1 MKFHCQSVWN
11 VVICL
16 WNYSNS
22 CVPRPQVATGP
33 RLCYVSTFA
42 GLFFVQFFFLA
53 SSTMIND
60 YTYISHLFWFPPN
73 FEKWK
78 TPQPIPFCSPHLLV
92 QPCPCC
98 QNKNKK
104 KIPRVRVRFLKDKKW
119 DWTEE
124 NNSLSRNSHFN
135 CFFFLTRENNYG
147 TTFSAKKFLKSVK
160 YID

>member
-1 MKFHCQSVWN
+1 MLSFVCGIIQILVSPAHRWPLGLVFAT
-11 VVICL
+11 CL
-16 WNYSNS
+16 HLLVY
-22 CVPRPQVATGP
+22 
-33 RLCYVSTFA
+33 F
-42 GLFFVQFFFLA
+42 LFNFFFLA